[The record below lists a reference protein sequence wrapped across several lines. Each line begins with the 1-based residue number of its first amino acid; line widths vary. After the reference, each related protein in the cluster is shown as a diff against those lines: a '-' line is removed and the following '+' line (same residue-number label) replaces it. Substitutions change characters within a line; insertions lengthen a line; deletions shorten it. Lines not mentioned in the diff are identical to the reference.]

1 MLVVEDEPAIAD
13 AVVSRLR
20 SEGFDVRSVGDGLA
34 AVELCAEAVNTS
46 ARRAAAVRAEVCPP
60 S

>member
-34 AVELCAEAVNTS
+34 AVELC
-46 ARRAAAVRAEVCPP
+46 RPRP
-60 S
+60 